1 MCSVLLRYALTDEL
15 LSSTSLPA
23 DPRQASLLGC
33 SDLHGNGSQIPFRKL
48 AVRFESLLLSFYW
61 EHRLLKLLLLFGVY
75 FYYNKIHSHCRA
87 GIIVKHIQTSVCF
100 RCSSV
105 VIKTSNISLGLRPLS
120 NLSWCTKQVEECTR
134 LCPDRICHLSKER
147 PQVPQGL
154 ALLMH
159 NFPIGIFREFTI
171 IAEGWAPKR
180 ITPQFV
186 DPRVGL

>member
-1 MCSVLLRYALTDEL
+1 MCSVLLRYALTDQL
-15 LSSTSLPA
+15 LSLTSLPA

-61 EHRLLKLLLLFGVY
+61 EHRLLKLLLLFGIY

-105 VIKTSNISLGLRPLS
+105 VIKTSNLSGTQTIVKSFLEYETGGRMHKALPRQDLPSL
-120 NLSWCTKQVEECTR
+120 
-134 LCPDRICHLSKER
+134 
-147 PQVPQGL
+147 
-154 ALLMH
+154 
-159 NFPIGIFREFTI
+159 
-171 IAEGWAPKR
+171 
-180 ITPQFV
+180 
-186 DPRVGL
+186 